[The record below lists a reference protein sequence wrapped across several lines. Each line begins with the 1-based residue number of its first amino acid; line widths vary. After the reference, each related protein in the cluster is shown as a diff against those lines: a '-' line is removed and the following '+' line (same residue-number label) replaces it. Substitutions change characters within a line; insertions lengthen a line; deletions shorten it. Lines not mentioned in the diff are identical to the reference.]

1 MTYTDELTDK
11 IAEYMEQNLSEKRK
25 VHTYGVRYTAV
36 KLANQYG
43 CDANKAEVAAL
54 LHDMYKGLPLDV
66 INYYVKHLGLD
77 KKYLNSPNL
86 AHSKVAAQ
94 MIQREFGIQDQDIIN
109 AISFH
114 TTGRAGMSL
123 LEKIIY
129 LADAIEPNRNYPE
142 LQSIRKLA
150 EEDLDKACLASL
162 NNTIEF
168 VKSRGEFLD
177 NETMEAKKYFEK
189 IISDKENFNDK

>member
-1 MTYTDELTDK
+1 MTMTYTDK
-11 IAEYMEQNLSEKRK
+11 IAEYIEHNLSEKRK
-25 VHTYGVRYTAV
+25 IHTYGVRDTAV
-36 KLANQYG
+36 NLAKQYG
-43 CDANKAEVAAL
+43 SDVNKAKVAAL
-54 LHDMYKGLPLDV
+54 CHDMYKGLPLDV

-94 MIQREFGIQDQDIIN
+94 MVQREFGIQDKDIIN

-142 LQSIRKLA
+142 VQNIRKLA
-150 EEDLDKACLASL
+150 EEDLDKACLSSL